1 MVWSSPTASHGMQSP
16 FSEATS
22 GGREGDSEVA
32 KSIHESDGM
41 AGYGND
47 DCGGYSESTVYEG
60 MWWGMN
66 HNKEWGMRNEEWILN
81 DGYWY
86 LVDIIIMLL

>member
-1 MVWSSPTASHGMQSP
+1 MQSP

-60 MWWGMN
+60 M
-66 HNKEWGMRNEEWILN
+66 
-81 DGYWY
+81 
-86 LVDIIIMLL
+86 